1 MGKTAGIIIIGN
13 EVLSGKIQDA
23 NSPYLCREL
32 RALGV
37 EVRRVSVIPDE
48 LDVISAEVSI
58 FSRTYDL
65 VFTTGGVGPTHD
77 DLTIPGI
84 ARAFGVGIVRQAV
97 LERVL
102 RDYYGPHITE
112 DALRMAEVPEGS
124 DLLGGDRL
132 LFPAVRM
139 RNVYIFP
146 GIPSICREKFE
157 ALKELFREAPF
168 VLKTVYVRAGEGTI
182 AGGLNQLLAE
192 YPQLLLGSYP
202 EMGNAQYMVKVT
214 LESKDPPYVE
224 KACARLVELLPP
236 GSVFRVA

>member
-37 EVRRVSVIPDE
+37 EVKRVSVIPDD

-84 ARAFGVGIVRQAV
+84 ARAFGVGIVRQGV
-97 LERVL
+97 LEKVL
-102 RDYYGPHITE
+102 RDYYGPNITA

-124 DLLGGDRL
+124 ELLGGDRL

-146 GIPSICREKFE
+146 GIPSICCEKFE
-157 ALKELFREAPF
+157 AVKELFREAPF

-182 AGGLNQLLAE
+182 AGDLHRLLAE

-202 EMGNAQYMVKVT
+202 EMDNKQYLVKVT

-236 GSVFRVA
+236 GSIFRIA